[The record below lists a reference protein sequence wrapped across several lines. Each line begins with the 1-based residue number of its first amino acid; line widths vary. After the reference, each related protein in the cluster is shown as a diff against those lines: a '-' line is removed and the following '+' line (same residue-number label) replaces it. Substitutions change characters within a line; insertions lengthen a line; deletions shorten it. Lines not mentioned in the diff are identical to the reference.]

1 MDPSTLLL
9 PALGGALIGLAASI
23 LLLADGRV
31 AGISGIV
38 AGVVSGEHPEGW
50 RFSFL
55 AGLLG
60 TGIVVAQ
67 LWPQLFLNVIPR
79 SPVALVVTGLLV
91 GVGTRLGNGCTAG
104 HGVCG
109 LSRGSSRSLVAV
121 LVFIATG
128 VVTATIVRT
137 QLGGAV

>member
-1 MDPSTLLL
+1 MDLTALLM
-9 PALGGALIGLAASI
+9 PAAGGALIGLAASI

-38 AGVVSGEHPEGW
+38 AGVVSGDKAEGW

-60 TGIVVAQ
+60 TGMVVAH
-67 LWPQLFLNVIPR
+67 LWPQLFVNSIPR
-79 SPVALVVTGLLV
+79 SPGALVATGLLV

-109 LSRGSSRSLVAV
+109 LSRGSTRSLVAV

-137 QLGGAV
+137 QFGGSV

>member
-1 MDPSTLLL
+1 MDPSALLM
-9 PALGGALIGLAASI
+9 PALGGVLIGVAASI

-38 AGVVSGEHPEGW
+38 AGVVGGEKPETW
-50 RFSFL
+50 RLSFL

-60 TGIVVAQ
+60 TGLIVAQ
-67 LWPQLFLNVIPR
+67 LWPSLFVNELPR
-79 SPVALVVTGLLV
+79 SPVALIVTGLMV

-109 LSRGSSRSLVAV
+109 LSRGSTRSLVAV
-121 LVFIATG
+121 MVFMATG
-128 VVTATIVRT
+128 MITATLVRT
-137 QLGGAV
+137 QFGGAL